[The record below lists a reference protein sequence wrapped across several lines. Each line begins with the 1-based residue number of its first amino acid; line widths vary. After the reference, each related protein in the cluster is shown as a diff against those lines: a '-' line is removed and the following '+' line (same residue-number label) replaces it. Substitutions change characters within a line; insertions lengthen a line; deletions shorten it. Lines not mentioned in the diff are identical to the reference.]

1 MTNNKPEHT
10 NHQVGQEVV
19 AIGKFSFKKADIFKF
34 VGLVVFIG
42 IMVAV
47 VSFLWPLLSSIFQ
60 PGGVDNLIALV
71 REKGAWGVLF
81 LLGLQLVQIIIA
93 FIPGEVVQ
101 VAAGIIYGPW
111 IGALVI
117 LLGCVISSAIVFA
130 LVHWLGAPFVQDMV
144 SEKNMA
150 KFEAFQKS
158 GKLNMIVFILFLIP
172 GLPKDVFTYLVPLTN
187 MRMRTFLIISNGARI
202 PGIVVSTYAASG
214 LVSGDIMQSVVIF
227 LIAAAIALV
236 AILFF
241 NKFTAWAKVNKE
253 YRQDPHRDRSVLL
266 ADLANPEKD
275 AAKDVEKNL
284 EKNSEK
290 NADQSSRA
298 DTTDKMNTYS
308 EKK

>member
-1 MTNNKPEHT
+1 MTNTKHDD
-10 NHQVGQEVV
+10 HFKGQDEVKL
-19 AIGKFSFKKADIFKF
+19 GKFSFKKADIFKF
-34 VGLVVFIG
+34 VGLVLFIG

-47 VSFLWPLLSSIFQ
+47 VSFLWPMLSTIFQ
-60 PGGVDNLIALV
+60 PGGVDHLIETV

-111 IGALVI
+111 LGALVI
-117 LLGCVISSAIVFA
+117 LIGCVISSAIVFA

-144 SEKNMA
+144 SEKHME

-187 MRMRTFLIISNGARI
+187 MRMRSFLIISNGARI

-214 LVSGDIMQSVVIF
+214 LVNGDITQSVIIF
-227 LIAAAIALV
+227 IIAAAIALI
-236 AILFF
+236 AILLF
-241 NKFTAWAKVNKE
+241 NKLSAWAKVNKQ
-253 YRQDPHRDRSVLL
+253 YHQQDSTEKHARVL
-266 ADLANPEKD
+266 
-275 AAKDVEKNL
+275 
-284 EKNSEK
+284 SEFSK
-290 NADQSSRA
+290 KADQCSDA
-298 DTTDKMNTYS
+298 HKQDKTQ
-308 EKK
+308 K

>member
-1 MTNNKPEHT
+1 MTNKKSEHT
-10 NHQVGQEVV
+10 SYQGEQEVV
-19 AIGKFSFKKADIFKF
+19 KLGKFSFKKADIFKF
-34 VGLVVFIG
+34 VGLIVFIG
-42 IMVAV
+42 IMIAV
-47 VSFLWPLLSSIFQ
+47 VSFLWPMLSSVFQ
-60 PGGVDNLIALV
+60 PGGVDNLIASV

-111 IGALVI
+111 LGALVI
-117 LLGCVISSAIVFA
+117 LIGCVISSAIVFA

-150 KFEAFQKS
+150 KFEAFRKS

-214 LVSGDIMQSVVIF
+214 LVSGDIMQSVIIF
-227 LIAAAIALV
+227 LIAAAIALI
-236 AILFF
+236 AILLF

-253 YRQDPHRDRSVLL
+253 YREDLHDGSVSLSELKKEADQPTPHRQ
-266 ADLANPEKD
+266 NKEN
-275 AAKDVEKNL
+275 EKN
-284 EKNSEK
+284 EHVH
-290 NADQSSRA
+290 
-298 DTTDKMNTYS
+298 S

>member
-1 MTNNKPEHT
+1 MTNKTSGHNA
-10 NHQVGQEVV
+10 HQVGQEVV
-19 AIGKFSFKKADIFKF
+19 TVGKFSFKKADIFKF
-34 VGLVVFIG
+34 VGLLVFIG

-47 VSFLWPLLSSIFQ
+47 VSFLWPMLSSIFQ
-60 PGGVDNLIALV
+60 PGGVDNLIASV

-81 LLGLQLVQIIIA
+81 LLGLQLVQIVIA

-101 VAAGIIYGPW
+101 MAAGIIYGPW
-111 IGALVI
+111 LGALII
-117 LLGCVISSAIVFA
+117 LIGCVISSAIVFT

-158 GKLNMIVFILFLIP
+158 GKLSMVVFILFLIP

-187 MRMRTFLIISNGARI
+187 MRMRTFLLISNGARI

-214 LVSGDIMQSVVIF
+214 LVNGDIMQSVIIF

-236 AILFF
+236 AILLF

-253 YRQDPHRDRSVLL
+253 YKNDTHTDRSVPL
-266 ADLANPEKD
+266 AELTKD
-275 AAKDVEKNL
+275 A
-284 EKNSEK
+284 
-290 NADQSSRA
+290 DQHAPHRQNENNEQ
-298 DTTDKMNTYS
+298 KGENEHVHS